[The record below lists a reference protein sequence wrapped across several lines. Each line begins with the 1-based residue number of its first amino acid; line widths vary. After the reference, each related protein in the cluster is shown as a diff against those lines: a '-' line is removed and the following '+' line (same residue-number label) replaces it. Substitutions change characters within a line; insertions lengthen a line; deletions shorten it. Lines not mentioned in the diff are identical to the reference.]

1 MSKSWDETQFSER
14 SIRYLETRPKSERSP
29 LGQFLTPKSLRDSL
43 VQMVQLKPGM
53 RVLDPGVGTG
63 EFLLSCQQLEPN
75 LYLEGWDI
83 DPIVADV
90 ARQLI
95 PEAVIK
101 TKSAL
106 EFESEE
112 SFDLVIGNPPYF
124 EISNMDKTL
133 RLKFQDVI
141 GGRPNIFALF
151 FKVGISLL
159 KPGGQLA
166 FVVPPS
172 MNNGAFFSKL
182 RSYILENASIE
193 TLRIFNDS
201 KLFLDAQ
208 TAVQL
213 IVLKKGKKGNRHTVD
228 LGALGR
234 SGSERI
240 IFVENPKELEA
251 EFESRTTLW
260 NLGYEANTG
269 TLVWNQHKE
278 NLCKKAEPGSVPLI
292 WAHNITDAKYIVL
305 DENHPKKLQHV
316 KVKQS
321 SVGPAIVLNRITGG
335 VGQGNLK
342 CALIP
347 AGQMFIGENHVNVI
361 RARKQ
366 VNQVV
371 DWEKLL
377 ELLRSPGINQRV
389 QRLTGNTQISSVEL
403 THFLPLDYEHS
414 DLFSERLF

>member
-1 MSKSWDETQFSER
+1 MVG
-14 SIRYLETRPKSERSP
+14 LE
-29 LGQFLTPKSLRDSL
+29 
-43 VQMVQLKPGM
+43 PGM

-63 EFLLSCQQLEPN
+63 EFLLSCQQEEPN

-83 DPIVADV
+83 DPQVVEV
-90 ARQLI
+90 ARQLV

-101 TKSAL
+101 NKSAL
-106 EFESEE
+106 EFENEE
-112 SFDLVIGNPPYF
+112 SFDIVIGNPPYF
-124 EISNMDKTL
+124 EIKNLDKDL
-133 RLKFQDVI
+133 KLKFQDVI

-159 KPGGQLA
+159 KSGGKLA

-182 RSYILENASIE
+182 RRYILENARIE
-193 TLRIFNDS
+193 NLKIFNDS

-213 IVLKKGKKGNRHTVD
+213 IVLQKGRKGNSHTVD

-234 SGSERI
+234 SGSERV
-240 IFVENPKELEA
+240 IFVENPKELMA

-278 NLCKKAEPGSVPLI
+278 DLLKETKPGSAPLI
-292 WAHNITDAKYIVL
+292 WAHNITDAKHIVL
-305 DENHPKKLQHV
+305 DESHPKKPQYV
-316 KVKQS
+316 KVEES
-321 SVGPAIVLNRITGG
+321 FVGPAIVLNRITGG

-347 AGQMFIGENHVNVI
+347 AGHFFVGENHVNVI
-361 RARKQ
+361 RARKG

-371 DWEKLL
+371 DWEVLL
-377 ELLRSPGINQRV
+377 ELLRKPGINQRV

-403 THFLPLDYEHS
+403 THFLPLDYDHP
-414 DLFSERLF
+414 DHFPERLF